1 MKKVMVLVLSI
12 AVALAFASMVIAQTN
27 PPAKAPAVS
36 KATPPAK
43 AMPAKE
49 MKTGASMADTATTKT
64 TTTTTTKPVA
74 KAPATTTTTTTTTKT
89 VAPKVRKLTGTVVSV
104 DAVANTIVV
113 KVKDTEKTFT
123 LDPAAKIM
131 IAGKEAKLADIQKDA
146 KVTVVYKFDG
156 KKRVALAIK

>member
-49 MKTGASMADTATTKT
+49 MKMGASMADTATTKT
-64 TTTTTTKPVA
+64 TAAKPAAVA
-74 KAPATTTTTTTTTKT
+74 KPA
-89 VAPKVRKLTGTVVSV
+89 VPKERKLTGTVVSV

-113 KVKDTEKTFT
+113 KHKDLDKTFT

>member
-64 TTTTTTKPVA
+64 TAAKPAAVA
-74 KAPATTTTTTTTTKT
+74 KPA
-89 VAPKVRKLTGTVVSV
+89 VPKVRKLTGTVVSV